1 MIRQHAMF
9 LLVVGFA
16 VMASAAEAA
25 KYTCKA
31 AKELAR
37 LGARDSDTVVVD
49 PDDAKRECRFS
60 VNGEPAANPPRGA
73 VIQGL
78 NVLRSGGA
86 SVELSKKNVDWLAPL
101 LLAASRDTD
110 VSSSLRQQLLASAGE
125 LAKCFAALEKSSKE
139 VTAFVNKDI
148 FCRVL
153 PSGGEVNFDGAHRV
167 EVQSEIPHLVI
178 GVRRRNDASFLFVP
192 FDRFRGPPLQ

>member
-1 MIRQHAMF
+1 MSRRHAMF

-16 VMASAAEAA
+16 AMASAAEAA

-49 PDDAKRECRFS
+49 PDDAKKECRFS
-60 VNGEPAANPPRGA
+60 VNGEPAASPPRGA

-78 NVLRSGGA
+78 NVLRSGVA
-86 SVELSKKNVDWLAPL
+86 SVELAKNNVDWLAAL
-101 LLAASRDTD
+101 LLAASRDTA
-110 VSSSLRQQLLASAGE
+110 VSSSLRQQISASAGQ
-125 LAKCFAALEKSSKE
+125 LAKCFDALEKSFKDF
-139 VTAFVNKDI
+139 APFVDKDI

-153 PSGGEVNFDGAHRV
+153 PSGGEVSFDGANRV
-167 EVQSEIPHLVI
+167 EVQSTISHLVI
-178 GVRRRNDASFLFVP
+178 GVRRQKDASFLFIP
-192 FDRFRGPPLQ
+192 FDRFRGPALQ